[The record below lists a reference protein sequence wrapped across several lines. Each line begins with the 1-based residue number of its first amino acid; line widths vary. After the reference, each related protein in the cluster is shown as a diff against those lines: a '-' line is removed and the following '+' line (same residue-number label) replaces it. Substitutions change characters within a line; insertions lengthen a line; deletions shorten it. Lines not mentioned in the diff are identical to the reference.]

1 MMAISVATEE
11 IVGEDEVD
19 AVEGAMIA
27 WIAMI
32 MGAEAD
38 QEVGSVVVA
47 DSEELVVAIETLV
60 AMTIEAEE
68 EEGVVVALKRN
79 MTVI

>member
-1 MMAISVATEE
+1 MMAISVATVE

-27 WIAMI
+27 WIVMI
-32 MGAEAD
+32 MAAEAD

-60 AMTIEAEE
+60 EMTIEAGE

-79 MTVI
+79 MMVI

>member
-47 DSEELVVAIETLV
+47 DSEELEVAIEILV
-60 AMTIEAEE
+60 AMTIEAAE